1 MPSCR
6 FSPLTDEP
14 PEGHAVEIMAWRNQE
29 AKLVDQYSIKSVYFN
44 KIKNIFHQGLVYP
57 WPYRIV
63 RIALAAL
70 FIYGG
75 VTKLFDP
82 RVFAATISAY
92 ELLPEA
98 LLPIAAI
105 GLPMIET
112 IAGLALVLDRPWGLH
127 LITGLLAL
135 FVFVLGYGMIGDLDV
150 DCGCFG
156 AEELN
161 KRAAL
166 RAAFYRDLVLI
177 GVVAPYLYLSRRVRE
192 FVRSGKE

>member
-1 MPSCR
+1 
-6 FSPLTDEP
+6 
-14 PEGHAVEIMAWRNQE
+14 
-29 AKLVDQYSIKSVYFN
+29 LVDQYSRNSTYFK
-44 KIKNIFHQGLVYP
+44 KIRNLFHQRLVHP
-57 WPYRIV
+57 CPYRIV

-82 RVFAATISAY
+82 KAFAAIISAY
-92 ELLPEA
+92 DLVPEA
-98 LLPIAAI
+98 LLPLFAV
-105 GLPMIET
+105 GLPLIET

-127 LITGLLAL
+127 LITSLLAL
-135 FVFVLGYGMIGDLDV
+135 FVFVLGYGILGDLDV

-156 AEELN
+156 ADELD

-166 RAAFYRDLVLI
+166 RAAFYRDMVLI

-192 FVRSGKE
+192 FTGNRKEK